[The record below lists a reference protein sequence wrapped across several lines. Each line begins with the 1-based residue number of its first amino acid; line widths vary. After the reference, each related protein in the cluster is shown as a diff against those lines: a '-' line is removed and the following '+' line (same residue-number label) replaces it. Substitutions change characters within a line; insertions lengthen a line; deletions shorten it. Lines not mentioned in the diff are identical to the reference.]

1 MDSAALGEKRVH
13 FPCGQSMKNQFML
26 APMTN
31 CQSHKDGVLSE
42 AELHWLTMRAE
53 GGFGLTMTCA
63 AHVQQVGQGFPGQ
76 LGIFADRHDEG
87 HRRLS
92 AAIKAHGSLAVIQL
106 HHGGLRS
113 PEALIGGVPVAP
125 SADTKSGARALG
137 LAEVVALR
145 DDFISA
151 AVRAQRAGYDG
162 VEIHGAHG
170 YIIAQFMSEE
180 HNRREDQFGGTFE
193 NRVRL
198 LLEIVR
204 GVRRTCGPKFL
215 LGVRLSPERF
225 GMRLSEIL
233 ELSQQLIDTDL
244 IDFLDLSLWDCFK
257 HPEESEHA
265 DRSLLEHI
273 TELSMGNV
281 RLTVAGKI
289 HSGSD
294 VRAILDSGVD
304 FVTIGRAAILHHDY
318 PNQILAAPNFE
329 PLPLP
334 VSAAHLAS
342 EGLSPAFIDYMRRWP
357 DFVAD

>member
-1 MDSAALGEKRVH
+1 
-13 FPCGQSMKNQFML
+13 MKNQFML

-92 AAIKAHGSLAVIQL
+92 AAIQAHGSLAVIQL

-113 PEALIGGVPVAP
+113 PEALIGESPVAP
-125 SADTKSGARALG
+125 SSDAKSGARALS
-137 LAEVVALR
+137 LTEVLALR

-151 AVRAQRAGYDG
+151 AVRAQNAGYDG
-162 VEIHGAHG
+162 VQIHGAHG
-170 YIIAQFMSEE
+170 YIIAQFISEQ
-180 HNRREDQFGGTFE
+180 HNRRDDQYGGSLE
-193 NRVRL
+193 NRARL
-198 LLEIVR
+198 LLEIVH
-204 GVRRTCGPKFL
+204 GVRRACGPNFL

-265 DRSLLEHI
+265 DRSLLDHI
-273 TELSMGNV
+273 TGLSMGTV

-294 VRAILDSGVD
+294 VRSILDAGVD

-329 PLPLP
+329 PIPLP
-334 VSAAHLAS
+334 VTAVHLAS
-342 EGLSPAFIDYMRRWP
+342 EGLSAAFIDDMRRWP
-357 DFVAD
+357 DFVAE